1 MLKSVFASSVTVF
14 TVFTFSIFCSP
25 SEAYYVRGCSGS
37 NKTTPI
43 LHHKKVAE
51 DASATSDE
59 RISAIRCLREY
70 GAEGARI
77 LSGLLERDFGN
88 DDVMIY
94 ILNSLGEIRDRNV
107 IAALQSFIKRIDA
120 DLDSTRSASFP
131 LNHKELRYKEQ
142 AIEILA
148 KLSLSAYD
156 EPSGI
161 HPLTPA
167 GRHEDGRVTIVV
179 CGGITWYRR
188 FDSVGIRPRPSDAR
202 KIVKYLKEIQNAKP
216 ATKKEASIVKTAT
229 EGIKL
234 IEYRIELLKEYGP
247 ELIRRE
253 TDSKN
258 GWKTTLHIKDIAR
271 SIGEVQYTATYQ
283 AVFDAL
289 VGEIEGEL
297 SSFESLISLTRALRS
312 TSDTYRAVYDALA
325 GEIEGVLSSESVN
338 SLKKALSDA
347 SDDVRWR
354 AVVLLGHSRHPNAIP
369 AIYER
374 LRNDSSLQVRLQ
386 AADSLGRLAGEKAVP
401 ALEEALANDPAMVD
415 GVIFGL
421 GHAGGAGVPPLIKML
436 NDEIDNSAG
445 DCRVADLIVYSLK
458 NTGDRRAIQPL
469 IDIIKRPADYRTDWT
484 STQEFAAQVL
494 VRFAIRKH
502 YYRTL
507 YYQRSAAEGI
517 AVTPEAHHQVSERD
531 IERIVAAVKNAG
543 YDIDKLER
551 NFLGQDI
558 ERTIAAEIK
567 ARNDIDR
574 SNELKRR
581 LFLDDSVPRPQGN

>member
-51 DASATSDE
+51 YASATSDE

-77 LSGLLERDFGN
+77 LCGLLERDFGN
-88 DDVMIY
+88 GDVMIY
-94 ILNSLGEIRDRNV
+94 ILNSLGEIRDRSV
-107 IAALQSFIKRIDA
+107 IAALQNFTKRIDA
-120 DLDSTRSASFP
+120 DLASAKASSVP
-131 LNHKELRYKEQ
+131 LKYAGLTYKRA
-142 AIEILA
+142 AIEALA
-148 KLSLSAYD
+148 KLALSAYD

-167 GRHEDGRVTIVV
+167 GRNDDGTVSIVI
-179 CGGITWYRR
+179 CGDIAWYRQ
-188 FDSVGIRPRPSDAR
+188 FDSVGIRPRQSDAR
-202 KIVKYLKEIQNAKP
+202 KVIKYLKKIKNTKP
-216 ATKKEASIVKTAT
+216 KTKKEESIVKTAA
-229 EGIKL
+229 EGLEL
-234 IEYRIELLKEYGP
+234 IEYRIALLEEFGP
-247 ELIRRE
+247 ELVRRE

-271 SIGEVQYTATYQ
+271 SVGEVQYTTTYRP
-283 AVFDAL
+283 VDDAL
-289 VGEIEGEL
+289 AGEIEGEL
-297 SSFESLISLTRALRS
+297 SSESVISLTRALRA
-312 TSDTYRAVYDALA
+312 TSDTYQVVYDALA
-325 GEIEGVLSSESVN
+325 DEIEGVLSSESVN
-338 SLKKALSDA
+338 SLKKALRDT

-386 AADSLGRLAGEKAVP
+386 AADSLGRLAGEKAVL

-421 GHAGGAGVPPLIKML
+421 GHAGGAGVPLLIKML

-445 DCRVADLIVYSLK
+445 ESHVADLIVYSLK

-469 IDIIKRPADYRTDWT
+469 IDIIKRPADYKSDWT
-484 STQEFAAQVL
+484 FTQEFAAQVL

-517 AVTPEAHHQVSERD
+517 TVTPEAHHQVSERD
-531 IERIVAAVKNAG
+531 IER
-543 YDIDKLER
+543 
-551 NFLGQDI
+551 
-558 ERTIAAEIK
+558 TMAAEIK
-567 ARNDIDR
+567 ARNDID
-574 SNELKRR
+574 ELKRR
-581 LFLDDSVPRPQGN
+581 LFLDNIEP

>member
-51 DASATSDE
+51 YASATSDE

-77 LSGLLERDFGN
+77 LCGLLERDFGN
-88 DDVMIY
+88 GDVMIY
-94 ILNSLGEIRDRNV
+94 ILNSLGEIRDRSV
-107 IAALQSFIKRIDA
+107 IAALQNFTKRIDA
-120 DLDSTRSASFP
+120 DLASAKASSVP
-131 LNHKELRYKEQ
+131 LKYAGLTYKRA
-142 AIEILA
+142 AIEALA
-148 KLSLSAYD
+148 KLALSAYD

-167 GRHEDGRVTIVV
+167 GRNDDGTVSIVI
-179 CGGITWYRR
+179 CGDIAWYRQ
-188 FDSVGIRPRPSDAR
+188 FDSVGIRPRQSDAR
-202 KIVKYLKEIQNAKP
+202 KVIKYLKKIKNTKP
-216 ATKKEASIVKTAT
+216 KTKKEESIVKTAA
-229 EGIKL
+229 EGLEL
-234 IEYRIELLKEYGP
+234 IEYRIALLEEFGP

-271 SIGEVQYTATYQ
+271 SIGEVQYTATHRP
-283 AVFDAL
+283 VDDAL
-289 VGEIEGEL
+289 AGEIEGEL
-297 SSFESLISLTRALRS
+297 SFESVISLSRALRA
-312 TSDTYRAVYDALA
+312 TSDTYRVVYDALA

-338 SLKKALSDA
+338 SLKKALRDT

-421 GHAGGAGVPPLIKML
+421 GHAGGAGVPLLIKML

-445 DCRVADLIVYSLK
+445 ESHVADLIVYSLK

-484 STQEFAAQVL
+484 FTQEFAAQVL

-517 AVTPEAHHQVSERD
+517 TVTPEAHHQVSERD
-531 IERIVAAVKNAG
+531 IERIIAVVKNAG

-551 NFLGQDI
+551 NFLRAGY
-558 ERTIAAEIK
+558 
-567 ARNDIDR
+567 
-574 SNELKRR
+574 
-581 LFLDDSVPRPQGN
+581 

>member
-1 MLKSVFASSVTVF
+1 MLKSVFALSV

-37 NKTTPI
+37 HKTVPI
-43 LHHKKVAE
+43 SRHKQIAE
-51 DASATSDE
+51 DNSATNGG

-70 GAEGARI
+70 GEEGARI
-77 LSGLLERDFGN
+77 LCDLLERDFGN

-94 ILNSLGEIRDRNV
+94 ILNSLGEIRDRSV
-107 IAALQSFIKRIDA
+107 ITALQNFIKRIDA
-120 DLDSTRSASFP
+120 DLDNARSSSIP
-131 LNHKELRYKEQ
+131 LKYAGLMYKRV
-142 AIEILA
+142 AIETLA
-148 KLSLSAYD
+148 KLALSAYD

-167 GRHEDGRVTIVV
+167 GRNDDGTVSIVI
-179 CGGITWYRR
+179 CGGIAWYRR
-188 FDSVGIRPRPSDAR
+188 FDSVGIRPRQSDAR
-202 KIVKYLKEIQNAKP
+202 KVIKYLKKIKNTKP
-216 ATKKEASIVKTAT
+216 KTQKEASIVKTAA
-229 EGIKL
+229 EGLEL

-247 ELIRRE
+247 KLIRRE

-258 GWKTTLHIKDIAR
+258 GWKTTLHVKDIAR
-271 SIGEVQYTATYQ
+271 SVGEVQYTTTYRP
-283 AVFDAL
+283 VDDAL
-289 VGEIEGEL
+289 AGEIEGEL
-297 SSFESLISLTRALRS
+297 SFESVISLTRALRA

-338 SLKKALSDA
+338 SLKKALRDT

-415 GVIFGL
+415 GVISGL
-421 GHAGGAGVPPLIKML
+421 GHAGGAGVPVLIEML
-436 NDEIDNSAG
+436 RDEIDNPAG

-469 IDIIKRPADYRTDWT
+469 IDTITHPVNSKTNWA
-484 STQEFAAQVL
+484 STQKIAAQVL

-531 IERIVAAVKNAG
+531 IERIIAAVKNAG

-551 NFLGQDI
+551 NFQGRDI

-567 ARNDIDR
+567 ARNDIDE

-581 LFLDDSVPRPQGN
+581 LFLDNIEPRPQGN

>member
-1 MLKSVFASSVTVF
+1 MLKSVFAPSVTVF

-43 LHHKKVAE
+43 SHHKKVAE

-70 GAEGARI
+70 GAEGARV

-148 KLSLSAYD
+148 KLALSAYD

-167 GRHEDGRVTIVV
+167 GRNDDGTVSIVI
-179 CGGITWYRR
+179 CGDIAWYRQ
-188 FDSVGIRPRPSDAR
+188 FDSVGIRPRQSDAR
-202 KIVKYLKEIQNAKP
+202 KVIKYLKKIKNTKP
-216 ATKKEASIVKTAT
+216 KTKKEESIVKTAA
-229 EGIKL
+229 EGLEL
-234 IEYRIELLKEYGP
+234 IEYRIALLEEFDP
-247 ELIRRE
+247 ELVRRE

-271 SIGEVQYTATYQ
+271 SIGEVQYTATYRP
-283 AVFDAL
+283 VDDAL
-289 VGEIEGEL
+289 AGEIEGEL
-297 SSFESLISLTRALRS
+297 SSESVISLSRALRA
-312 TSDTYRAVYDALA
+312 TSDTYRVVYDALA

-338 SLKKALSDA
+338 SLKKALRDT

-421 GHAGGAGVPPLIKML
+421 GHAGGAGVPLLIKML

-445 DCRVADLIVYSLK
+445 ENHVADLIVYSLK

-484 STQEFAAQVL
+484 FTQEFAAQVL

-517 AVTPEAHHQVSERD
+517 TVTPEAHHQVSERD
-531 IERIVAAVKNAG
+531 IERIIAVVKNAG

-551 NFLGQDI
+551 NFLRAGY
-558 ERTIAAEIK
+558 
-567 ARNDIDR
+567 
-574 SNELKRR
+574 
-581 LFLDDSVPRPQGN
+581 

>member
-51 DASATSDE
+51 YASATSDE

-77 LSGLLERDFGN
+77 LCGLLERDFGN
-88 DDVMIY
+88 GDVMIY
-94 ILNSLGEIRDRNV
+94 ILNSLGEIRDRSV
-107 IAALQSFIKRIDA
+107 IAALQNFTKRIDA
-120 DLDSTRSASFP
+120 DLASAKASSVP
-131 LNHKELRYKEQ
+131 LKYAGLTYKRA
-142 AIEILA
+142 AIEALA
-148 KLSLSAYD
+148 KLALSAYD
-156 EPSGI
+156 EPSSI

-167 GRHEDGRVTIVV
+167 GRNDDGTVSIVI
-179 CGGITWYRR
+179 CGDIAWYRQ
-188 FDSVGIRPRPSDAR
+188 FDSVGIRPRQSDAR
-202 KIVKYLKEIQNAKP
+202 KVIKYLKKIKNTKP
-216 ATKKEASIVKTAT
+216 KTKKEESIVKTAA
-229 EGIKL
+229 EGLEL
-234 IEYRIELLKEYGP
+234 IEYRIALLEEFGP
-247 ELIRRE
+247 ELVRRE

-271 SIGEVQYTATYQ
+271 SVGEVQYTTTYRP
-283 AVFDAL
+283 VDDAL
-289 VGEIEGEL
+289 AGEIEGEL
-297 SSFESLISLTRALRS
+297 SSESVISLTRALRA
-312 TSDTYRAVYDALA
+312 TSDTYQVVYDALA
-325 GEIEGVLSSESVN
+325 DEIEGVLSSESVN
-338 SLKKALSDA
+338 SLKKALRDT

-386 AADSLGRLAGEKAVP
+386 AADSLGRLAGEKAVL

-421 GHAGGAGVPPLIKML
+421 GHAGGAGVPLLIKML

-445 DCRVADLIVYSLK
+445 ESHVADLIVYSLK

-469 IDIIKRPADYRTDWT
+469 IDIIKRPADYKSDWT
-484 STQEFAAQVL
+484 FTQEFAAQVL

-517 AVTPEAHHQVSERD
+517 TVTPEAHHQVSERD
-531 IERIVAAVKNAG
+531 IER
-543 YDIDKLER
+543 
-551 NFLGQDI
+551 
-558 ERTIAAEIK
+558 TMAAEIK
-567 ARNDIDR
+567 ARNDID
-574 SNELKRR
+574 ELKRR
-581 LFLDDSVPRPQGN
+581 LFLDNIEP